1 MAKVDKK
8 RMRVLCCRLMKD
20 KGLKKKLNKTELID
34 DDIDDTNEED
44 TTTSFSDDEELQEK
58 LERKYGLRS

>member
-1 MAKVDKK
+1 MIKVETSN
-8 RMRVLCCRLMKD
+8 MHVLCCRLLKD

-44 TTTSFSDDEELQEK
+44 TTTSFSDDELQEK
-58 LERKYGLRS
+58 LEKKYGLRP